1 MSSNAELA
9 RLFTEM
15 AAVME
20 LTGENPFRIRAT
32 EKVARTLEDLTL
44 DVSTLVDEPKRLV
57 AIEGIGEGSAQRIV
71 EFLRTGRI
79 AEHDELLAKVPKG
92 LLAVLGVPGL
102 GPKTVKLLWEK
113 GGVTDLASLKEALDS
128 GTIEKLPR
136 MGEKTVQN
144 IRESL
149 DFMSKSSSRMR
160 LGEAMPLAEEIVA
173 HLSASANVE
182 RVDFAGSLRRGRETI
197 GDIDIL
203 ASAKRPS
210 AASKAFTSMG
220 DVQKV
225 LASGETKSSVRLK
238 SGVQVD
244 LRLVDDEAFGAALL
258 YFTGSK
264 EHNVALRELAV
275 RKGYRL
281 NEYGLFP
288 DDDDPSPPQSRGVR
302 PVAATKEEDIYR
314 KLGLPWC
321 PPEMREDRGELA
333 LKKIPKLIELDDIKC
348 ELHAH
353 TTASDGRLSIEE
365 LAAEAKRRGFHT
377 IAVTDHSRS
386 SVQANG
392 LSPERLREHIEEIR
406 RVAAR
411 TKGIAIL
418 AGSEVDIHADG
429 SLDYDDDLLAELDI
443 VVASPHASLRQEP
456 AKATDR
462 LVRAV
467 KHPLVHILGH
477 PTGRLIN
484 AREGLHP
491 DMDKVIAAA
500 VASNTALEINA
511 NYLRLDLRDHHV
523 RSAVDA
529 GALVAINTDAHST
542 DHFDFLRYGVMTARR
557 GWLTGERCVNAWSS
571 TRLREWL
578 ESKRPSARSRTV
590 AAAGGSAKKGR
601 SPRKARADR

>member
-302 PVAATKEEDIYR
+302 PVAAAKEEDIYR